1 MDDNNTT
8 LAACA
13 VANDCVPSVAVS
25 TIEQLRRSKI
35 WSFRKSDFSN
45 YQKTQTNGELN
56 AQLSA
61 LMQSILRFKDQ
72 MKTLLK
78 AFSGSFPQGIHLE
91 SGMPNTIR
99 KTNFNNGA
107 VVSPNQRSQ
116 TIHPTRRLG
125 EANQIT
131 SRRIKNATNRI
142 KQHRSRIS

>member
-25 TIEQLRRSKI
+25 TIEQLRRSSI

-72 MKTLLK
+72 IKTLLK
-78 AFSGSFPQGIHLE
+78 SVFRIFSSRNSSE

-131 SRRIKNATNRI
+131 SRRINNATNRI

>member
-1 MDDNNTT
+1 M
-8 LAACA
+8 
-13 VANDCVPSVAVS
+13 
-25 TIEQLRRSKI
+25 EFSKI
-35 WSFRKSDFSN
+35 GF
-45 YQKTQTNGELN
+45 Q
-56 AQLSA
+56 QLPKNTKQWRTKCA
-61 LMQSILRFKDQ
+61 IM
-72 MKTLLK
+72 K

-91 SGMPNTIR
+91 SGMPSTIR